1 MRPVETILGI
11 EGGELKENDRGGEF
25 NYKIFQ
31 ELLQMPQCTPHYN
44 NNKIIKKTDLISR
57 YWRIL

>member
-31 ELLQMPQCTPHYN
+31 ELLQMPQCTPITT
-44 NNKIIKKTDLISR
+44 IIR
-57 YWRIL
+57 